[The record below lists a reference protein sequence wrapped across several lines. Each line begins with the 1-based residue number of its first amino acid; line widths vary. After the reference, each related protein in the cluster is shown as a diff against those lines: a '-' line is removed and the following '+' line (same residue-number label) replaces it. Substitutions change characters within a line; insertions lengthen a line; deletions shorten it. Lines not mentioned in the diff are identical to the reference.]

1 MIWIERNNW
10 FIKVRS
16 KIIDLNWS
24 FDEFNNM
31 YWKEKVNKI
40 SKLKWFEFILQFR
53 FQLIFINQIT
63 RNNQILFFI
72 SLFYSFILRFWFQS
86 FCYYFIILYWFH
98 ILLLPFIIILITFFI
113 DILLLYYYTWFSID
127 IQSFYNL

>member
-24 FDEFNNM
+24 FDEFDNM
-31 YWKEKVNKI
+31 YWKEKVNKYPNWNDLN
-40 SKLKWFEFILQFR
+40 SFF

-86 FCYYFIILYWFH
+86 VCYYFIILYWFH